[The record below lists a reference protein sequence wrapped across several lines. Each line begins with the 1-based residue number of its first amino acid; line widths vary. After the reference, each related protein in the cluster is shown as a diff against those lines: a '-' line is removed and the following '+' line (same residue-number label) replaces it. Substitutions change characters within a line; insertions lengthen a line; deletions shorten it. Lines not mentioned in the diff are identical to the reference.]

1 VAYLG
6 VLAPVID
13 SGSPLS
19 YPSSMKK
26 RILILG
32 NSIDRAIYR
41 PVEEWAR
48 YFGKVLFDAVQL
60 PANEPVPSLDR
71 YTHVLLTGSDA
82 LFRQPQPW
90 FDVEADVVRDAV
102 DRGLAV
108 LGSCFGH
115 QMLAWALSGHEYV
128 RRARNPELG
137 WVAIDIVKS
146 DPLVASLP
154 NPWHTY
160 AAHLDEVVAPPDPWR
175 ILASNAACA
184 VQAMRYG
191 DRPVWG
197 IQPHPETSPDE
208 ARFQMEAGID
218 KYPKYAQQI
227 RRTIIESS
235 VRDDHAAPQLMA
247 AFLRAKAS

>member
-1 VAYLG
+1 
-6 VLAPVID
+6 
-13 SGSPLS
+13 
-19 YPSSMKK
+19 MKK

-32 NSIDRAIYR
+32 NSIDRSIYR
-41 PVEEWAR
+41 PVEEWSR
-48 YFGKVLFDAVQL
+48 YFGKVPFDAVQL
-60 PANEPVPSLDR
+60 PANEPVPPLDR

-82 LFRQPQPW
+82 LFRQPKPW

-115 QMLAWALSGHEYV
+115 LMLAWALSGPEYV

-137 WVAIDIVKS
+137 WVAINIVKS

-160 AAHLDEVVAPPDPWR
+160 ASHLDEVVALLPDPWC
-175 ILASNAACA
+175 ILASNADCA

-208 ARFQMEAGID
+208 AKFQMEAGID
-218 KYPKYAQQI
+218 KCPKYAQQI
-227 RRTIIESS
+227 RQTIIESP
-235 VRDDHAAPQLMA
+235 VRDDNVGAQLTA
-247 AFLRAKAS
+247 AFLKSKAQKR